1 VLLGGSALF
10 TLAPPANPLERG
22 GKMGTSKKYLLI
34 AAVSLVV
41 TGRGVAVPGVDD
53 FTPIPFSD
61 AAYLDRT
68 TPFEITEPDF
78 TVITELTAG
87 DCTLTFDP
95 GVEVRTLLGWGDD
108 RVLFSQE
115 ATSIEMT
122 LSENCA
128 AGTFGFESEPNLF
141 DTAVLMTAAYEGDEK
156 LGTISLTV
164 LGRAGPRLFAADS
177 DPPIS
182 RVVFSA
188 ESSFLVGRIRF
199 ALPGL

>member
-1 VLLGGSALF
+1 MA
-10 TLAPPANPLERG
+10 
-22 GKMGTSKKYLLI
+22 TSKKYLLV

-41 TGRGVAVPGVDD
+41 TGRGVAVPGVAD
-53 FTPIPFSD
+53 FTPIPVSD

-95 GVEVRTLLGWGDD
+95 GVEVRTLPDSS
-108 RVLFSQE
+108 RVLFSQD

-122 LSENCA
+122 LSDNCA

-141 DTAVLMTAAYEGDEK
+141 DTAVLMTAAYEGDEP
-156 LGTISLTV
+156 LGSTHQQGGV
-164 LGRAGPRLFAADS
+164 LGGNRLPCVSYSLRAAWTLGQH
-177 DPPIS
+177 
-182 RVVFSA
+182 
-188 ESSFLVGRIRF
+188 
-199 ALPGL
+199 

>member
-53 FTPIPFSD
+53 FTAIPFSD

-87 DCTLTFDP
+87 DCTLTFAP
-95 GVEVRTLLGWGDD
+95 GVEVGTMPD
-108 RVLFSQE
+108 RRFLYSQD

-128 AGTFGFESEPNLF
+128 AGTFGFESQPDLF
-141 DTAVLMTAAYEGDEK
+141 DTAVLMTAAYEGDEP

-164 LGRAGPRLFAADS
+164 LGRSGPRLFAADS

-188 ESSFLVGRIRF
+188 ESAFLVSRIRF